1 MWIETQVFL
10 GVIDAARI
18 AQSVI
23 APGEAIWHL
32 AMGDVARPDVKV
44 PTWQDVKDTAGSLK
58 ERAMVRLKTV
68 GAAEVVGGVAMLG
81 GMLAADGVLRAIGV
95 DDGLPFPT
103 GPATET
109 RDGYLLFLTPE
120 RLVLAEVASLA
131 EERPFAMPRCRSRVR
146 LMQHWTPEA
155 IPGAALS
162 LTHTSLR
169 FGERWRLTIGR
180 DPAEQSFDF
189 WKHPKAPDNLAQVAA
204 IAARLTALRRAA
216 P

>member
-44 PTWQDVKDTAGSLK
+44 PTWQDVKDTAGSLR

-109 RDGYLLFLTPE
+109 RDGYLLFL
-120 RLVLAEVASLA
+120 
-131 EERPFAMPRCRSRVR
+131 
-146 LMQHWTPEA
+146 TPEA

>member
-1 MWIETQVFL
+1 MWIETQAFF
-10 GVIDAARI
+10 GVIDATRI
-18 AQSVI
+18 AQSVL

-32 AMGDVARPDVKV
+32 ARGDVARPDVKA

-58 ERAMVRLKTV
+58 ERAIARLKTV
-68 GAAEVVGGVAMLG
+68 TAADVVGGAAMLG

-95 DDGLPFPT
+95 DDGLQLPT

-109 RDGYLLFLTPE
+109 RDGYLLFLTPA
-120 RLVLAEVASLA
+120 RLVLAEVGSLA
-131 EERPFAMPRCRSRVR
+131 EERPFSMPRCRSRVR

-169 FGERWRLTIGR
+169 FGERWRLTLGR
-180 DPAEQSFDF
+180 APAEQSFDF

-204 IAARLTALRRAA
+204 IAARLTALRGAA

>member
-44 PTWQDVKDTAGSLK
+44 PTWQDVKDTAGSLR

-68 GAAEVVGGVAMLG
+68 GA
-81 GMLAADGVLRAIGV
+81 
-95 DDGLPFPT
+95 
-103 GPATET
+103 
-109 RDGYLLFLTPE
+109 
-120 RLVLAEVASLA
+120 AEVASLA